1 MTDETSL
8 PEGSVGVSRS
18 VAGASAASEAP
29 GRPGGPRN
37 PAPIAIVFPSRS
49 GGIGHVV
56 IALDFDPKIVM
67 CTCPAM
73 RSLERRPGGC
83 WAAAEARR
91 MMGLPE
97 VTI

>member
-67 CTCPAM
+67 CT
-73 RSLERRPGGC
+73 GGC